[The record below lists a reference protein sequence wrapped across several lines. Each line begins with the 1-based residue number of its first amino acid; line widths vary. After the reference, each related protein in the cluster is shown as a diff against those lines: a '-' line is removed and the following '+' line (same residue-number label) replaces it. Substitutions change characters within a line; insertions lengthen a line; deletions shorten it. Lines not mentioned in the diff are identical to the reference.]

1 MPEYLSP
8 GVYVEEVDAGPRP
21 IAGVSTSTAGMVGV
35 TARGP
40 SSGKPQLVTNFLE
53 FQRTFGGFLPDPD
66 PAVASAWDLNAAEG
80 GHWWK
85 FPLSVKGFFDNG
97 GQRLYVKRVV
107 SGGAQVSAAPLG
119 FGLVS
124 QVTRDAATGATELD
138 VAHLVGFAGVGQE
151 IQLCR
156 GDAAPDAEPVQTTS
170 IESYSASGGRIELA
184 DPLLQP
190 LSAARGDF
198 VRATG
203 APSGTAVT
211 FTAVSAGAW
220 GSAVQVNVRPMVG
233 GSLPLLADV
242 DEGASFI
249 TRLVE
254 AAAEDSATV
263 TVAPAP
269 GLDPAELPTDGFW
282 VVIGPRQHRVSAAA
296 TPEGPIEL
304 TFLDTPADH
313 PAWPVGL
320 PVQRVRRAGTAGG
333 TTLRVGGTG
342 RLYPDAIVQLDNGEK
357 IFTRTVQ
364 STAGDEVTFHQPLP
378 TDAELF
384 ENDRLSIVESEVSVR
399 YADEAG
405 DTVEE
410 RFPNLRLTGDDPNS
424 LARVLSA
431 RSQLV
436 RAESG
441 GSLVQVPA
449 GDGQPVYFPATGNG
463 GWAALAGGDD
473 AYGSLSVADFVGV
486 DGGSGART
494 GIVALEDIDEVAI
507 CAVPGMWSGT
517 VQSALIAHCEFL
529 KDRFAV
535 LDPQNGLSIEGI
547 QEFREPFDTS
557 YAALYYPWLNTVH
570 PITSADVEI
579 APSGHVA
586 GIYARVDVER
596 GVHKAPANAVIR
608 GIRLRDGIAQDVTRR
623 HQDLLNPKGINA
635 LRFFP
640 GQGHRVW
647 GARTLSSDSAWRYV
661 NVRRLFLF
669 VEESIDEGTQWVVFE
684 PNGEPLWALVRQT
697 VENFL
702 GTVWRSGAL
711 AGTTPEEAFFVA
723 CDRTTMTEDD
733 LRGGRLICVVG
744 IAPVYPAEFVIFRIQ
759 QKTRETQ
766 LA

>member
-1 MPEYLSP
+1 
-8 GVYVEEVDAGPRP
+8 
-21 IAGVSTSTAGMVGV
+21 MVGV

-40 SSGKPQLVTNFLE
+40 STGKPQLVTNFLE

-66 PAVASAWDLNAAEG
+66 PALAGAWELNAADG
-80 GHWWK
+80 GRWWT

-107 SGGAQVSAAPLG
+107 SGGAQASSAALG

-124 QVTRDAATGATELD
+124 PVTRDAASGATAID
-138 VAHLVGFAGVGQE
+138 VGHLVGFAGVGQAVE
-151 IQLCR
+151 VCR
-156 GDAAPDAEPVQTTS
+156 GDVEDGSPILATT
-170 IESYSASGGRIELA
+170 IASYSAAGARIVLA
-184 DPLLQP
+184 DALPQGV
-190 LSAARGDF
+190 SAARGDF
-198 VRATG
+198 VRAASPPAG
-203 APSGTAVT
+203 DAVA

-220 GSAVQVNVRPMVG
+220 GSGVQVNVRPMIG
-233 GSLPLLADV
+233 ASLPLLADV
-242 DEGASFI
+242 DEGRPFI
-249 TRLVE
+249 TRLV
-254 AAAEDSATV
+254 ATAEENSPSV
-263 TVAPAP
+263 TVAPVP
-269 GLDPAELPTDGFW
+269 GLDADELPADVW
-282 VVIGPRQHRVSAAA
+282 VVIGPRRHRVTVGAPDADGNVVLTFA
-296 TPEGPIEL
+296 TP
-304 TFLDTPADH
+304 DH

-320 PVQRVRRAGTAGG
+320 TVQRVRRAALAAGD
-333 TTLRVGGTG
+333 TLRVGGAA
-342 RLYPDAIVQLDNGEK
+342 RLYRDAIVQLDNGET
-357 IFTRTVQ
+357 IVTRTVR
-364 STAGDEVTFHQPLP
+364 SSAGDEVTFHTDLP
-378 TDAELF
+378 DDAGLF
-384 ENDRLSIVESEVSVR
+384 ENDRLSVVEAEVSVR
-399 YADEAG
+399 FADGAG

-410 RFPNLRLTGDDPNS
+410 RFANLRLTGDEPTS
-424 LARVLSA
+424 LVRALSG

-436 RAESG
+436 RAEAA
-441 GSLVQVPA
+441 GSLVQVPTA
-449 GDGQPVYFPATGNG
+449 DGQPIFFPATPNG
-463 GWAALAGGDD
+463 GWGTLDGGDD
-473 AYGSLSVADFVGV
+473 GYAGLSVADFVGQ

-517 VQSALIAHCEFL
+517 VQSALITHCESL

-535 LDPQNGLSIEGI
+535 IDPQNGLSIEGI

-570 PITSADVEI
+570 PISGVDVQI
-579 APSGHVA
+579 PPSGHIA

-596 GVHKAPANAVIR
+596 GVHKAPANAIIR

-647 GARTLSSDSAWRYV
+647 GARTLSADSAWRYV

-669 VEESIDEGTQWVVFE
+669 IEESIDEGTQWVVFE

-711 AGTTPEEAFFVA
+711 AGTTPDEAFFVA

-733 LRGGRLICVVG
+733 LLNGRLICVIGV
-744 IAPVYPAEFVIFRIQ
+744 APVYPAEFVIFRIQ